1 MSSPTKSEGGIYFR
15 KDRKKWEVRFLEFD
29 PLTSK
34 NKTKTKSFKTKDEAK
49 KYLDTVMY
57 QKENPL
63 YIEHHGIPFCE
74 LMKTNQRLKLDT
86 NQITEVTYLRNL
98 QTIEQIA
105 KFPIGTQLIDEITSD
120 EIQAFINSYKY
131 LSNSTLSKLYQQL
144 GSTFKLAMDKGYI
157 SRNPMVSVIKPKSD
171 KENKEV
177 RAMTVEEQQLLTD
190 YLLNKDLKD
199 CRYKNVYLL
208 QIYCGLRVSEA
219 LALTRGDINL
229 RDNRITIRRTLTN
242 DEKGRVMMGKTT
254 KTYAGRRMIPLPE
267 FLKDTIIEQMQVSE
281 EFKNNDENLLFKPDD
296 KQYVDRVNVNTEL
309 KRLLKRH
316 FGIDDI
322 TTHSLRHTYGTRCI
336 EAGVAPVVVQKM
348 MGHTDVSITLNTY
361 TSVFDKFKEKE
372 IEKVNKYY
380 MEENMLNA
388 VKLLQYNENKDFDDI
403 EDTKEL

>member
-29 PLTSK
+29 PITSK

-98 QTIEQIA
+98 QTIEQIE
-105 KFPIGTQLIDEITSD
+105 KFPIGTQLIDEIKTE
-120 EIQAFINSYKY
+120 EIQAFINSYKH
-131 LSNSTLSKLYQQL
+131 LSNSTINKLFQQL

-157 SRNPMVSVIKPKSD
+157 TRNPMVSVIKPKSD

-229 RDNRITIRRTLTN
+229 RDNRITIRRTLTK

-388 VKLLQYNENKDFDDI
+388 VKLLQYNENNDFDDI

>member
-131 LSNSTLSKLYQQL
+131 ISNSTLSKLYQQL

-229 RDNRITIRRTLTN
+229 RDNRITIRRTLTK

-296 KQYVDRVNVNTEL
+296 
-309 KRLLKRH
+309 
-316 FGIDDI
+316 
-322 TTHSLRHTYGTRCI
+322 
-336 EAGVAPVVVQKM
+336 
-348 MGHTDVSITLNTY
+348 
-361 TSVFDKFKEKE
+361 
-372 IEKVNKYY
+372 
-380 MEENMLNA
+380 
-388 VKLLQYNENKDFDDI
+388 
-403 EDTKEL
+403 